1 MNQTNTNGATKP
13 SESYSRREVG
23 KVAWRNVINELL
35 DSEKEDLCDLKMLR
49 RKLTDA
55 ESLKL
60 VAALLERKTER
71 VIELTLLLRYKEK
84 HQDIGEDK

>member
-1 MNQTNTNGATKP
+1 MATKP
-13 SESYSRREVG
+13 LDAISRREVG

-35 DSEKEDLCDLKMLR
+35 DSEKEDLCDLKALR

-55 ESLKL
+55 DSLKL

-84 HQDIGEDK
+84 TLTGQTQEANHDS

>member
-1 MNQTNTNGATKP
+1 M
-13 SESYSRREVG
+13 
-23 KVAWRNVINELL
+23 AWRNVINELL

-60 VAALLERKTER
+60 VAALLERKSER

>member
-1 MNQTNTNGATKP
+1 
-13 SESYSRREVG
+13 VG
-23 KVAWRNVINELL
+23 KVAWKSVINELL
-35 DSEKEDLCDLKMLR
+35 DSEKEDLCDLKALR

-55 ESLKL
+55 DSLKL

-84 HQDIGEDK
+84 TQEAANHD

>member
-1 MNQTNTNGATKP
+1 MNHTNMATKP
-13 SESYSRREVG
+13 SEAISRREVG

-35 DSEKEDLCDLKMLR
+35 DSEKEDLCDLKALR

-55 ESLKL
+55 DSLKL

-84 HQDIGEDK
+84 TQEASHDG